1 MKIHLLILII
11 STGILL
17 CGNAMAKAVKLGRSN
32 AYSIEAFSRFAGKT
46 ELIEKKCS
54 NECLLCEENTGNC
67 LKCPEKK
74 RPSQNKCIPNC
85 YNVICKTGFSTQ
97 DSADGCCCTV
107 LSCPDGQKKQNASCV
122 SNCSGVSCRSGYSAQ
137 ADTSGCCCKAI

>member
-11 STGILL
+11 SAGILL

-46 ELIEKKCS
+46 EQIEKKCS

-74 RPSQNKCIPNC
+74 RPSQK
-85 YNVICKTGFSTQ
+85 NVFSTV
-97 DSADGCCCTV
+97 TM
-107 LSCPDGQKKQNASCV
+107 
-122 SNCSGVSCRSGYSAQ
+122 
-137 ADTSGCCCKAI
+137 